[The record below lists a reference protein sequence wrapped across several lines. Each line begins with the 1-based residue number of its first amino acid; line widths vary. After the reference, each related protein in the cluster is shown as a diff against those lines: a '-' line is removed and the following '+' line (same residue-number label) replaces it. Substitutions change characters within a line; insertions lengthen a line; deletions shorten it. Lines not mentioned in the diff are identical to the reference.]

1 MGLLI
6 DFFILGLKVFFLL
19 LGHLLTDTDFHRQL
33 SQTKAGQLLHQIGQ
47 VTLAKMGRIHTLR
60 AFYPKL
66 PILIDHLQILKK
78 RLETGTLTKFFLK
91 SLAVIGLEDVASQV
105 LLVCH
110 QLKTGLVACL
120 GKFIVETGLE
130 ELVVADVQ
138 NLRQTE
144 GKFPD
149 LADFV
154 DQNFLNFSSRKSP

>member
-1 MGLLI
+1 
-6 DFFILGLKVFFLL
+6 
-19 LGHLLTDTDFHRQL
+19 
-33 SQTKAGQLLHQIGQ
+33 
-47 VTLAKMGRIHTLR
+47 MGRIHTLR

-78 RLETGTLTKFFLK
+78 RLKTGTLTEFFLK

-105 LLVCH
+105 LLLCH

-120 GKFIVETGLE
+120 GKFIVETSLE
-130 ELVVADVQ
+130 KLILADVQ

-154 DQNFLNFSSRKSP
+154 NQNFLNFSSRKSP